1 MAIAY
6 VPQIWSK
13 EVEERFHQFQDDT
26 ILFSIGSIGAVA
38 LLILSIGPQFVSA
51 STSTGIGLGLIC
63 LIIFTFLFRRRSF
76 FFAILLLEIGCFAIV
91 ASISYGLGLHA
102 AIFLL
107 ILPVGLVGLS
117 LGIRPGIIS
126 ATAATA
132 LLLLPIPLFQ
142 TVPVEERL
150 ITTVGIWGTSGMIW
164 LALRP
169 LLATIQWAWTSYEQS
184 VSLLDQVRED
194 RAQLHQTLQDLT
206 NVNNQL
212 SRLNQLAQNLRLV
225 AEDERRAKEQFVAN
239 VSHELRTPLNMIVGF
254 SEMILKT
261 PQTYGKVLPASLL
274 ADLEVI
280 LRNSRHLSRLID
292 DVLDLS
298 QIDAG
303 QMSLVKERTD
313 FVEIVKEA
321 MTSIRPLF
329 ESKNLFLKL
338 DIDAVLP
345 PVFCDRTRMQEV
357 MLNLLSN
364 AGRFTEKGGVTV
376 RVWQEEGDLVTSVAD
391 TGPGIS
397 EDAMKKLFQPFQQLD
412 GSIRRRYGG
421 TGLGLSISKNFVEL
435 HDGKMWV
442 ESGSDRGA
450 VFCFRFPMEPVANPK
465 SSALRWFN
473 PYQPYQEHRKP
484 SIAPPDIRPR
494 FIVVEQGTALQRLL
508 RRHLDQVDIV
518 PVQNIASALEEMRH
532 IPAKALIVNNIQV
545 GQGLE
550 EVQGLAALP
559 ADIPAIICAVPG
571 SDETAVSIGATD
583 YLVKPISKATLIS
596 ALDRLQRPV
605 KTILVVDDEAD
616 AQQLFRRML
625 SSAKRGYV
633 VLRAEDGVQG
643 LDMLRRNP
651 VDVLLLDLIMP
662 EMDGF
667 QLLAKKNQDE
677 TIKDIPT
684 ILISTRDPH
693 GQPITSSAL
702 AITRAGGLSS
712 HQLLR
717 SIEALTGIINRSEPP
732 AGSKPAE
739 KLRN

>member
-1 MAIAY
+1 MA
-6 VPQIWSK
+6 VLEKPSIWSK
-13 EVEERFHQFQDDT
+13 EVEARFRQLQNET
-26 ILFSIGSIGAVA
+26 ILFSLAALACAAFLIMLIAPQFISPITSTGTGLGLLGLVA
-38 LLILSIGPQFVSA
+38 LLWFV
-51 STSTGIGLGLIC
+51 
-63 LIIFTFLFRRRSF
+63 RQRSF
-76 FFAILLLEIGCFAIV
+76 FFAALIMVVGCFVAIPIL
-91 ASISYGLGLHA
+91 AHTLGISA
-102 AIFLL
+102 VIFLL
-107 ILPVGLVGLS
+107 ILPVGMATLALGVRVGILTS
-117 LGIRPGIIS
+117 I
-126 ATAATA
+126 ATT
-132 LLLLPIPLFQ
+132 LLLFLPLPFIQTIPISQ
-142 TVPVEERL
+142 RIVTVTGAL
-150 ITTVGIWGTSGMIW
+150 GTTGIIW

-169 LLATIQWAWTSYEQS
+169 LLASVEFAWSGYERSQD
-184 VSLLDQVRED
+184 LLNQARDYQ
-194 RAQLHQTLQDLT
+194 AKLLQTLQDLT
-206 NVNNQL
+206 NANMQL
-212 SRLNQLAQNLRLV
+212 TRLNQLAQNLRLI
-225 AEDERRAKEQFVAN
+225 AEEERRAKEQFVAN
-239 VSHELRTPLNMIVGF
+239 VSHELRTPLNMIIGF

-329 ESKNLFLKL
+329 ESKNLYLKL
-338 DIDAVLP
+338 DIDAALP
-345 PVFCDRTRMQEV
+345 PVFCDRIRMQEV

-421 TGLGLSISKNFVEL
+421 TGLGLSISKNFIEL

-442 ESGSDRGA
+442 ESGSDQGA
-450 VFCFRFPMEPVANPK
+450 IFCFRFPVEPVANPK

-684 ILISTRDPH
+684 ILISARDPH